1 MLGLYRAS
9 TWARGRLGIVIPW
22 NPDAAAAANALWR
35 GIAWARGKREGGPR
49 GSVRERERGANG
61 RARARG
67 FGIGRWGRPARAS
80 VACAWP
86 AGGLRSA
93 LAGPVGLAGAWGF
106 PLFFELERRENIE
119 KYILFLYR
127 TYIYQNSQG
136 N

>member
-1 MLGLYRAS
+1 MRQRGGEARRATEGEGVRAS
-9 TWARGRLGIVIPW
+9 
-22 NPDAAAAANALWR
+22 
-35 GIAWARGKREGGPR
+35 
-49 GSVRERERGANG
+49 GAG
-61 RARARG
+61 
-67 FGIGRWGRPARAS
+67 GRPAW
-80 VACAWP
+80 VLVGCAWP

-106 PLFFELERRENIE
+106 PFFELERRENIE